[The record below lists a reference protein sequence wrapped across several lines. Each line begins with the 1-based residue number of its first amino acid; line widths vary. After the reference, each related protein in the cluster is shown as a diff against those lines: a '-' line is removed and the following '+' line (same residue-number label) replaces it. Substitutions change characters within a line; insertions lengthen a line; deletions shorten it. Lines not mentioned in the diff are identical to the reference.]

1 MLKKAQSPNSDLF
14 KDPPEGFQQSVWES
28 KSRVSSSNTQQQSVW
43 ESRYPVSSSN
53 TQVVPIQGMT
63 IRAITTTAG
72 GGQMVVIASP
82 SQHQPKKKWVCL
94 VVTVWIISLICTAGS
109 EQLPV
114 PMKVGLFVNN
124 LFSPA
129 GLFCVTTVWVTCGVC
144 SLLIHRRSW
153 RRLWWRLRGTW
164 TLHSPSSSPSR
175 THSNQPTHHC
185 KVAY

>member
-82 SQHQPKKKWVCL
+82 SQHQPKKK
-94 VVTVWIISLICTAGS
+94 
-109 EQLPV
+109 
-114 PMKVGLFVNN
+114 
-124 LFSPA
+124 
-129 GLFCVTTVWVTCGVC
+129 
-144 SLLIHRRSW
+144 
-153 RRLWWRLRGTW
+153 
-164 TLHSPSSSPSR
+164 
-175 THSNQPTHHC
+175 
-185 KVAY
+185 